1 MGFPYIFYLGAN
13 LRKVQIPDGRHGT
26 VIHATRKHGIG
37 REVIRVLLDR
47 SEKVLTFFAEDCK
60 ELKP

>member
-1 MGFPYIFYLGAN
+1 LGAD